1 MSAEDLKRFLQFLA
15 ENEEAAGKVKGMGV
29 DNLDAI
35 VAYGKELGYEFDRQE
50 LEELR
55 SKVVELY
62 KARAKKNLEKVVA
75 AAEKEQRPGMQNLHR
90 FVQLVGENAEIAQKV
105 QEISF
110 NDPKAI
116 VAYAGELGF
125 EFDERD
131 LEEFGSKMLE
141 KADELSEEELDQV
154 AGGAVPAILTVAA
167 AGAVVAGVGA
177 AGLAGL
183 ALGVAAGVGAVVA
196 AVR

>member
-1 MSAEDLKRFLQFLA
+1 MSAEDLKRFMQFLA
-15 ENEEAAGKVKGMGV
+15 ENEEAAGKVKEIGV

-55 SKVVELY
+55 SKVAELY
-62 KARAKKNLEKVVA
+62 KARIKKNLEKA
-75 AAEKEQRPGMQNLHR
+75 AAQVKEQRPGMQNLNR

-110 NDPKAI
+110 DDPKGI
-116 VAYAGELGF
+116 IAYAGELGF

-131 LEEFGSKMLE
+131 LEEFGNRMLE
-141 KADELSEEELDQV
+141 QSDELSEEELEQV
-154 AGGAVPAILTVAA
+154 AGGAAPVIAVFLASAAVVGVSAVAVVGGV
-167 AGAVVAGVGA
+167 AGAAVGMA
-177 AGLAGL
+177 AL
-183 ALGVAAGVGAVVA
+183 VGKHL
-196 AVR
+196 